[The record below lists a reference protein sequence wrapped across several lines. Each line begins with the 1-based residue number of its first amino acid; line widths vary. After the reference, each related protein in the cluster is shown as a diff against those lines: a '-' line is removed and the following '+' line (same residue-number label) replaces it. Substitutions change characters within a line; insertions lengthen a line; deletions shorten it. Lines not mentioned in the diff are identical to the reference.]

1 MNPKGLLIAALLS
14 TLCLACDLAHAGAA
28 WTTYNDCIRDPGDTV
43 PANTTNWTIYAGY
56 TDHSTGK
63 LKDFATGDEAA
74 MPTVTF
80 TMNSAAPVA
89 TRTDYGDNP
98 APGTV
103 AHEVFAGKVDFGGTI
118 IQHHG
123 SNENWWVEIKFTG
136 LDPAK
141 TYTFVGTAIRIS
153 PADTD
158 RISLITISDADSYA
172 NNSSSPAGHADWV
185 GADTTKFLAVN
196 NAALGLIVRWDDIV
210 PGADGDFTIRAE
222 ADKSEGSHG
231 RRAYPL
237 HGFMLQQAGESN
249 RPPQVDAGEYEART
263 WPNRTI
269 ELSPTVEDDD
279 PSGYG
284 MLNYKWSQLGGPGTV
299 TFSPADNIKDPAAT
313 FSGPGV
319 YELLLQAWD
328 EVPQEGNDVTVV
340 TIAVSN
346 CPVGDLD
353 DDCMVGFRDVQIFAD
368 QWLGDGCSGGSCADL
383 DGRDGANLADYS
395 WLAANWLSRRGRGG
409 LQVIIEPQV
418 VRDAGAQWSLD
429 GRSWFESGYTLIRL
443 SAGAYTIKFTPVES
457 WAEPVG
463 LQSEVYHGQTT
474 QTTATYVRP
483 TGSLRVTI
491 QPQEAVPA
499 GAQWRVDGGAWR
511 DSGYTQTGLSVGPH
525 VVEFSSIKD
534 RATPGDQQVQIEM
547 NQVTSLIGT
556 YLELSGATVVI
567 SEFMAINSYIPAT
580 NPLNI
585 YTQVYGHDV
594 HPDWIELH
602 NMDPAGAVNLQGWY
616 LTDDPEDPAK
626 WRFGA
631 GVTIAPNGYYVLFAS
646 SKTRAENPGN
656 YPFVDEDGSL
666 HTNFE
671 LSGNGEYLALVK
683 PDGVTVAHEYAPEY
697 PRQRGLIS
705 YGISSS
711 GEMSYL
717 LSPTPGRRARDTWSG
732 AANSAGYMGVVGDT
746 KFSHTRGFYD
756 EPFHVAIT
764 CETEGATIY
773 YSVDG
778 GEPATVYT
786 SPVPITTTTCLR
798 AQAVRAGWLPSNI
811 DTQTYIFCTH
821 VIVQSQQPALDA
833 GYPASWSG
841 YPADYEMDPDICS
854 SRAYSGEMQDA
865 LLSIPTLSIVTDK
878 DNLFH
883 GSTGIYTHPT
893 QRGLSWERAASAEFF
908 DPCGTAEI
916 QVNCGLR
923 VQGGASRQPNKCPK
937 HSLSLRFR
945 GGYGPSQ
952 LQFALFEGCP
962 LERFDTLQI
971 RGMFN
976 NSWIHWNSEQ
986 RSRGELIRDQW
997 IRDCLIDMG
1006 DVSAGYGTYAHVYLN
1021 GMYWGVYNVHERQ
1034 EASHHAAYFGGDS
1047 DRLDA
1052 LNSGSATDGTASS
1065 WNSMQSFVA
1074 SAVSGGISLSEFEQI
1089 QRKLD
1094 IVNLIDYMIANHYGA
1109 NSDWDGHN
1117 WRAAGGGFYDMPWRI
1132 YSWDAER
1139 VLEGVT
1145 SNRTG
1150 TNNSGKPSRLF
1161 HNLRNSAEFRLMFAD
1176 RLHKHFFNNGAM
1188 TPTGTSGRWM
1198 ARAVELDLAVI
1209 AESARWG
1216 DYRRD
1221 VHSYSNGPY
1230 QLYTKNDHWLPEQ
1243 SRLIKSYFPS
1253 RSQYVLNQYK
1263 TMDLYPNVA
1272 APSFNPHGGWDLD
1285 GFALAINKVNGSGT
1299 IWYTLDGSDPRLPG
1313 GAVNVTSARTYSGVI
1328 NLTRSSHV
1336 KARVLAGGTWSALN
1350 EATFAVGPVA
1360 ENLRITE
1367 IMYHPQDTNDPQDP
1381 NTEYIELQNIG
1392 VRTLNL
1398 NLVRFTNG
1406 IDFTFPDVELAPGE
1420 FVLVVKDRTA
1430 FEAEYG
1436 SGINIAGRY
1445 SGGLDNAGE
1454 RIRLEDA
1461 RGQIIL
1467 DFRYRDGW
1475 YDITDRIGFS
1485 LTVIDAVNTDPADWG
1500 LKSTWRPSA
1509 SVGGSPGF
1517 DDSGV
1522 ILEPGSVKINEV
1534 LAHSHGGASDWIEL
1548 HNTTGEPVN
1557 VGGWF
1562 LSDSETNFRKY
1573 EISPDTWIEKG
1584 GYVVFYEES
1593 NFGDLNDPGCHVP
1606 FALSENGETLYL
1618 HSGEN
1623 GELTGYSEEEKFD
1636 ASETA
1641 VAFGRYLKST
1651 GTYNFVAMSENTPGS
1666 ANAYPKVGPIVINEI
1681 MYNPSGNKDA
1691 EYVEL
1696 YNISGSV
1703 VALQEWDK
1711 EQGTFVPWRFTDSGG
1726 TSFDLPPDTT
1736 MSPGERLLLVRDAAV
1751 LAAEYPAVPASVQ
1764 IFVWGAGRLDN
1775 GGERV
1780 ELSKPGDEADGTRH
1794 YIRVDRVNYSDGSHD
1809 DEFPYLPDGDP
1820 WPVQADGQGSALAR
1834 KIGQNYGNDVVN
1846 WKAAAPSPGLANP

>member
-1 MNPKGLLIAALLS
+1 MNPKGVLIAVLLCII
-14 TLCLACDLAHAGAA
+14 CLACGRVSAEPL
-28 WTTYNDCIRDPGDTV
+28 WTAYNDCIRDPGDTV
-43 PANTTNWTIYAGY
+43 PDNTTDWTVYDGY
-56 TDHSTGK
+56 TGHNSGR
-63 LKDFATGDEAA
+63 LKDFATGDDAG

-80 TMNSAAPVA
+80 TMNTAAPVA
-89 TRTDYGDNP
+89 TRADYGDNP
-98 APGTV
+98 IPGTV
-103 AHEVFAGKVDFGGTI
+103 AHEIFAGRVDFGGTI
-118 IQHHG
+118 IQHHS

-136 LDPAK
+136 LNPAQ

-158 RISLITISDADSYA
+158 RISLISIFDADGYT
-172 NNSSSPAGHADWV
+172 NNSGFPAGHADWV

-196 NAALGLIVRWDDIV
+196 NAALGLVVRWDDIV

-222 ADKSEGSHG
+222 PDKSEGSHG

-237 HGFMLQQAGESN
+237 HGFMLQEIGTSN
-249 RPPQVDAGEYEART
+249 RPPQVDAGDCEAHT
-263 WPNRTI
+263 WPNRTV
-269 ELSPTVEDDD
+269 ELHPTVEDDD
-279 PSGYG
+279 PCGYG
-284 MLNYKWSQLGGPGTV
+284 ILTYKWSQRSGPGTV
-299 TFSPADNIKDPAAT
+299 TFSPSDSIKDPAAT
-313 FSGPGV
+313 FSAPGV

-328 EVPQEGNDVTVV
+328 EVPQEGNDVTLV
-340 TIAVSN
+340 TVNLPN

-353 DDCMVGFRDVQIFAD
+353 DDCMVGFTDVQILAE
-368 QWLGDGCSGGSCADL
+368 QWLDDGCWGVGCADL
-383 DGRDGANLADYS
+383 DGRDGTNLADYS
-395 WLAANWLSRRGRGG
+395 WLAANWLSRRGRGA
-409 LQVIIEPQV
+409 LQVIIEPQA
-418 VRDAGAQWSLD
+418 VRDGGAQWSVD
-429 GRSWFESGYTLIRL
+429 GENWFESGYTLARL
-443 SAGAYTIKFTPVES
+443 PTGTYTIEFTPVDG

-463 LQSEVYHGQTT
+463 QQSQVYHAQTT

-483 TGSLRVTI
+483 LGSLQVTI
-491 QPQEAVPA
+491 RPQEVAAA
-499 GAQWRVDGGAWR
+499 GAQWRVDGGGWR

-525 VVEFSSIKD
+525 TVRFSLVKD
-534 RATPGDQQVQIEM
+534 WATPGDQQVQIEM

-556 YLELSGATVVI
+556 YLELSEGAVVI

-602 NMDPAGAVNLQGWY
+602 NMDPASAVDLQGWY
-616 LTDDPEDPAK
+616 LTDDPDDLTK

-646 SKTRAENPGN
+646 NKTRAENQDN

-671 LSGNGEYLALVK
+671 LSGDGEYLALVK
-683 PDGVTVAHEYAPEY
+683 PDGATVAHEYAPEY

-705 YGISSS
+705 YGIGSS
-711 GEMSYL
+711 GEIGYL
-717 LSPTPGRRARDTWSG
+717 VTPTPGNRGRDLWSG
-732 AANSAGYMGVVGDT
+732 AANSAGYLGVVGDT

-756 EPFHVAIT
+756 EPFSVAIT

-773 YSVDG
+773 YSLDG
-778 GEPATVYT
+778 REPATAYT
-786 SPVPITTTTCLR
+786 GPVPIATTTCLR

-811 DTQTYIFCTH
+811 DTQTYIFPSH
-821 VIVQSQQPALDA
+821 VIVQSQQQALDA
-833 GYPASWSG
+833 GYPASWGG
-841 YPADYEMDPDICS
+841 YAADYEMDPEIYT
-854 SRAYSGEMQDA
+854 SRAYSAQMRDM
-865 LLSIPTLSIVTDK
+865 LLSIRTLSIVTDK

-883 GSTGIYTHPT
+883 GSTGIYMNPT

-908 DPCGTAEI
+908 DPCSTAEF

-952 LQFALFEGCP
+952 LEFDLFEGCAV
-962 LERFDTLQI
+962 ERFDTLQI
-971 RGMFN
+971 RGLYN
-976 NSWIHWNSEQ
+976 NSWIHWDSGQ

-1006 DVSAGYGTYAHVYLN
+1006 DCSAGHGTYAHVYLN
-1021 GMYWGVYNVHERQ
+1021 GLYWGVYNVHERQ
-1034 EASHHAAYFGGDS
+1034 EASHHAAYFGGDP

-1065 WNSMQSFVA
+1065 WNNMQSFVA
-1074 SAVSGGISLSEFEQI
+1074 GTVSGGISLSEFEQI
-1089 QRKLD
+1089 QKKLD
-1094 IVNLIDYMIANHYGA
+1094 VVNLVDYMIANHYGG

-1117 WRAAGGGFYDMPWRI
+1117 WRAAGGGYYEMPWRI

-1139 VLEGVT
+1139 VLEAVT
-1145 SNRTG
+1145 ANRTG

-1161 HNLRNSAEFRLMFAD
+1161 HNLRNSEEFRLMFAD

-1188 TPTGTSGRWM
+1188 TSANTVARWM
-1198 ARAVELDLAVI
+1198 ARATEIDLAVI
-1209 AESARWG
+1209 GESARWG

-1230 QLYTKNDHWLPEQ
+1230 QLYTKDNHWLPEQ

-1253 RSQYVLNQYK
+1253 RSQNVLNRYK
-1263 TMDLYPNVA
+1263 GMDLYPNVA

-1285 GFALAINKVNGSGT
+1285 GFALTMTNVNGSGT
-1299 IWYTLDGSDPRLPG
+1299 IWYTLGGSDPRLPG
-1313 GAVNVTSARTYSGVI
+1313 GAINLASARTYTSVI
-1328 NLTRSSHV
+1328 GLQHTAHV
-1336 KARVLAGGTWSALN
+1336 RARVLAGGTWSALN

-1360 ENLRITE
+1360 DNLRITE
-1367 IMYHPQDTNDPQDP
+1367 IMYHPQDP
-1381 NTEYIELQNIG
+1381 NVEYVELQNIG
-1392 VRTLNL
+1392 SRTLNL

-1406 IDFTFPDVELAPGE
+1406 IDFTFANVELAPGTY
-1420 FVLVVKDRTA
+1420 VLVVKNRA
-1430 FEAEYG
+1430 ALEAEYG
-1436 SGINIAGRY
+1436 PGVNIAGQY

-1461 RGQIIL
+1461 LGQVIL
-1467 DFRYRDGW
+1467 DFRYEDSW
-1475 YDITDRIGFS
+1475 YDITDGIGFS
-1485 LTVIDAVNTDPADWG
+1485 LTVIDAVGTDPANWG
-1500 LKSTWRPSA
+1500 QKSTWRPSA

-1522 ILEPGSVKINEV
+1522 VPELGSVKINEV

-1548 HNTTGEPVN
+1548 HNTTGAPIN
-1557 VGGWF
+1557 LGGWF
-1562 LSDSETNFRKY
+1562 ISESNADFRKC
-1573 EISPDTWIEKG
+1573 EIALGTWIDAG

-1593 NFGDLNDPGCHVP
+1593 SFGDPADPGCHVP

-1636 ASETA
+1636 ASETG

-1666 ANAYPKVGPIVINEI
+1666 SNAYPKVGPIVISEI
-1681 MYNPSGNKDA
+1681 MYNPLGDRDA

-1696 YNISGSV
+1696 CNISDLV
-1703 VALQEWDK
+1703 VALQEWDS
-1711 EQGTFVPWRFTDSGG
+1711 EQGRFVPWRFADSGG
-1726 TSFDLPPDTT
+1726 TSFDFPLGVT
-1736 MSPGERLLLVRDAAV
+1736 MSPGEYLLLARDMSV
-1751 LAAEYPAVPASVQ
+1751 LAAEYAAIPPGVQ
-1764 IFVWGAGRLDN
+1764 IFLWGAGRLDN
-1775 GGERV
+1775 GGEKV
-1780 ELSKPGDEADGTRH
+1780 ELSKPGDEVEGTRY
-1794 YIRVDRVNYSDGSHD
+1794 YIRVDRVSYSDGSHD
-1809 DEFPYLPDGDP
+1809 DAFPYLPDGDP
-1820 WPVQADGQGSALAR
+1820 WPVQPDGQGSALAR
-1834 KIGQNYGNDVVN
+1834 KVGGDYGNDVIN
-1846 WKAAAPSPGLANP
+1846 WKAAAPSPGTVNP